1 MGWVGTLATAAATI
15 YSVVTSTRQ
24 AKRAEARQDAYY
36 KQIKASEEAAAEEE
50 KRLALESKEREK
62 QYAAGLVAG
71 NTLLDNN
78 ITGNYSEEDLGSSLL
93 TFDLTSG
100 TNTNDIFA

>member
-62 QYAAGLVAG
+62 QYAAGLIAG

-93 TFDLTSG
+93 TSDLTSG